1 MEGIEMLRHIGS
13 GVFSA
18 ALVASVASASPI
30 QYTFNFSVQSG
41 IGPTAGSFT
50 YDAATT
56 TFTDFKVTW
65 DGFVW
70 DLTNSANNPSITGS
84 LGCLGGLTG
93 AAASFAQLSEA
104 CYHSG
109 PGPSNTWLAGN
120 DQPPFQAFKFATG
133 QPGVGEIVINGGA
146 LNGQLP
152 TGNHGAGQWSV
163 TAAPEPGSWALLAVG
178 ASILAL
184 MRRHRRSCS

>member
-1 MEGIEMLRHIGS
+1 MLGHIGS
-13 GVFSA
+13 GVLLFSA
-18 ALVASVASASPI
+18 ALVASIASASPV
-30 QYTFNFSVQSG
+30 QYTLGFSVQSG

-50 YDAATT
+50 YDAVTT

-93 AAASFAQLSEA
+93 AAASFAQLSGA
-104 CYHSG
+104 CLHSG
-109 PGPSNTWLAGN
+109 PGPGNSWLAGN
-120 DQPPFQAFKFATG
+120 DQPPFQAFKFDTG
-133 QPGVGEIVINGGA
+133 QAGVGEILITGAA
-146 LNGQLP
+146 LNGQLNP
-152 TGNHGAGQWSV
+152 TGNHGTGQWSI
-163 TAAPEPGSWALLAVG
+163 TAAPEPGSWALLTVG

-184 MRRHRRSCS
+184 MRRHRRS